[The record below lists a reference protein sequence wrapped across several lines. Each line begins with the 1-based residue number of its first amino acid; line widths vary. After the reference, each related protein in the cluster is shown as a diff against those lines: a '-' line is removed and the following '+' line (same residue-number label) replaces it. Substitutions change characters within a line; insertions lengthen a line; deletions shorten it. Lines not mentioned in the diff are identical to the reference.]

1 MTIDVLLP
9 ELAENLT
16 DAKLAVWLKREGDA
30 VTAGEPIAEI
40 ETEKTNVEL
49 ESPATGV
56 LVKIVVPEG
65 TDGLAPGGLL
75 AVVDEGAT
83 ATTAT
88 PPESPGS
95 SDPGVHDGG
104 SSEAAPADPVIP
116 EVVSPAPIAPGARNA
131 TPLAGRMAAVAGLDI
146 SGIQG
151 SGSGGR
157 ILKSD
162 IDRLLAPETVSDHVD
177 RPLTAMKRVTASRM
191 TDAKRTVPHFYLRTE
206 CDAGAFVAERAR
218 LNGEGAGITLTDLMV
233 RAAALALAAK
243 RDVNASW
250 VENAIRLH
258 HNIDIAVAVAT
269 PGGLITPIVR
279 KADTKTLAEIS
290 HALKDL
296 STRARMGALTPDE
309 YSGGTFTI
317 SNLGMYGVESL
328 YAIVNPPQSA
338 ILGVGA
344 VTEQPVVR
352 EGSVAVGARMTCTL
366 SADHRTLDGATGAE
380 FLQEIKRLVETP
392 AVLGQP

>member
-1 MTIDVLLP
+1 MPVDVLLP
-9 ELAENLT
+9 ELAENMT
-16 DAKLAVWLKREGDA
+16 DAKLAVWLKRVGEA

-56 LVKIVVPEG
+56 LVKIVAPEG
-65 TDGLAPGGLL
+65 TEGLAPGGLL

-83 ATTAT
+83 ATS
-88 PPESPGS
+88 PEPVVRPGPGGDDVGS
-95 SDPGVHDGG
+95 SDN
-104 SSEAAPADPVIP
+104 APAPAVERSRL
-116 EVVSPAPIAPGARNA
+116 EVLPRESNAPGAHDA
-131 TPLAGRMAAVAGLDI
+131 TPLAERMAAVAGLDLSRI
-146 SGIQG
+146 EGTG
-151 SGSGGR
+151 PGGR

-162 IDRLLAPETVSDHVD
+162 IDRLLTPEPVSDYED

-191 TDAKRTVPHFYLRTE
+191 ADAKRTVPHFYLRTE
-206 CDAGAFVAERAR
+206 CDASALVEARAR
-218 LNGEGAGITLTDLMV
+218 LNDGGANITLTDLMV
-233 RAAALALAAK
+233 RAAALALRAK
-243 RDVNASW
+243 PDVNAAW
-250 VENAIRLH
+250 VENVVRMYH
-258 HNIDIAVAVAT
+258 DVDIAVAVAT

-279 KADTKTLAEIS
+279 KAAAKSLAVIS
-290 HALKDL
+290 RELKDL
-296 STRARMGALTPDE
+296 SARAREGALTPDE

-352 EGSVAVGARMTCTL
+352 DGSVVVGARMTCTL
-366 SADHRTLDGATGAE
+366 SADHRTLDGATGAQ

-392 AVLGQP
+392 SLLS